1 MKAKN
6 TKPDVEIVF
15 SKMTK
20 KILSYAIALVLIL
33 ININSIAQ
41 TNIPVGTWRTHIS
54 FRQSYDIAIAT
65 DRVYSSS
72 KNGIFYV
79 LKEDNSLKKLTKME
93 GLSDTD
99 ISEIAWDSR
108 SQSLLS
114 GYKNGN
120 IDIIRANAII
130 NYPIIKNSDKNVKTI
145 FDFTF
150 SGNLSYVAT
159 GFGVVVFDLERLEI
173 IEAYQNLGET
183 GENLQIF
190 ESVVFNDSLFLATE
204 KGVIAGRLDPAVNLQ
219 DFNNWF
225 RFDSTAGIPQSSI
238 TSLTVFDN
246 KLYAAISEDGIYTY
260 GSGMWNRQIYLQN
273 EPFTDI
279 SVSNNLMTVSTN
291 TSVWT
296 VDVNQNL
303 TQVISALIVSPGIAL
318 IDTDGSMWIA
328 DAENSLVSNYSGEF
342 QRISPS
348 GPYSDRF
355 FTLFYNEED
364 EKMTAVPGGYDI
376 QRNPIGADLGF
387 YIFED
392 GLWTNFSPTGYDV
405 AGDMVDITYNTALHT
420 YLLTSFGNG
429 ITFWDGESNIRSINL
444 TADEYPFPVDELLA
458 VYTAGDVSWLT
469 CYEVIPGI
477 YKEKNFV
484 WEPVSLDLPGEDH
497 ILQIKEDLFANIWF
511 RVDPVNEGGL
521 LIYNETD
528 GLKRRLTDVTD
539 NGGLP
544 ENKVYDIEVDLN
556 GNVWIA
562 TGKGVAYYPVGI
574 DLFSGSVNAIRPIY
588 DGRFLLGDEKVT
600 VIKTD
605 GGNRKWIG
613 TEKGVWLFDE
623 FGEELIYF
631 FSASDDPL
639 LSDEIIDIEINDKT
653 GEVFIATSGGLSSF
667 RGTATKAGDRH
678 APDIKIFPN
687 PVGRNFSGLVAI
699 EGLAHESEIKITDVA
714 GNLIWQM
721 HSNGGTATWNL
732 TTLYG
737 GRPGTGIYLIF
748 SSTSDGTDT
757 FVGKLAIID

>member
-1 MKAKN
+1 
-6 TKPDVEIVF
+6 
-15 SKMTK
+15 MTK
-20 KILSYAIALVLIL
+20 KILSCAITLALIL
-33 ININSIAQ
+33 IKTNTIAQ
-41 TNIPVGTWRTHIS
+41 TNIPLGTWRTHIS
-54 FRQSYDIAIAT
+54 FRQSFDVALGS
-65 DRVYSSS
+65 DRVYSAS
-72 KNGIFYV
+72 KNGIFYI
-79 LKEDNSLKKLTKME
+79 LKEDNSLNKLTKME

-99 ISEIAWDSR
+99 ISEIAWDFR
-108 SQSLLS
+108 SQSLLA

-120 IDIIRANAII
+120 VDIIRTNAII

-150 SGNLSYVAT
+150 SGNLSYIAT
-159 GFGVVVFDLERLEI
+159 GFGVVVFDLERLET

-204 KGVIAGRLDPAVNLQ
+204 KGVMAGSLDPAVNLQ

-238 TSLTVFDN
+238 TSLTVFDKN
-246 KLYAAISEDGIYTY
+246 LYAAINEDGIYTY
-260 GSGMWNRQIYLQN
+260 AGGMWTRQNYLQN
-273 EPFTDI
+273 ETFTDI
-279 SVSNNLMTVSTN
+279 SGSNNLMTISTN

-296 VDVNQNL
+296 VDTNQNL
-303 TQVISALIVSPGIAL
+303 VQVNSALIVSPGIAL
-318 IDTDGSMWIA
+318 TDADGSIWIA
-328 DAENSLVSNYSGEF
+328 DTENSLISDYTGEF
-342 QRISPS
+342 QRIAPS

-355 FTLFYNEED
+355 FTLFYNEAD

-387 YIFED
+387 YTFEA
-392 GLWTNFSPTGYDV
+392 GLWTNFPPAVYDA
-405 AGDMVDITYNTALHT
+405 AGDMVDITYNLALHT

-444 TADEYPFPVDELLA
+444 TTEEYPFPVDELLA
-458 VYTAGDVSWLT
+458 VYATGDVTWLT
-469 CYEVIPGI
+469 CYQTIPGI
-477 YKEKNFV
+477 YKEKNSV

-497 ILQIKEDLFANIWF
+497 ILQINSDLYDNIWF
-511 RVDPVNEGGL
+511 RVDPLKEGGI
-521 LIYNETD
+521 LIYNESG
-528 GLKRRLTDVTD
+528 GLKRRLTDATD
-539 NGGLP
+539 DGGLP
-544 ENKVYDIEVDLN
+544 GNKVYDIEVDMT

-562 TGKGVAYYPVGI
+562 TGRGVAYYPGGI

-600 VIKTD
+600 AIKTD

-613 TEKGVWLFDE
+613 TEKGVWLFGE

-631 FSASDDPL
+631 FSASDAPL

-653 GEVFIATSGGLSSF
+653 GEVFFATSGGLSSF
-667 RGTATKAGDRH
+667 RGTATKADDRH

-687 PVGRNFSGLVAI
+687 PVGRNFSGLVAF
-699 EGLAHESEIKITDVA
+699 EGLANEAEVKITDVA